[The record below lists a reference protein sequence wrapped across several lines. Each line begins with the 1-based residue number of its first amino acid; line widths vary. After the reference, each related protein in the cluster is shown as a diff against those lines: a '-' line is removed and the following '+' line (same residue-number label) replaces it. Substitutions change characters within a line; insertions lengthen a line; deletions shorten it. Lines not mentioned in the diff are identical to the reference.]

1 MSNSKDAVRKIL
13 DAVKADKRTSLTAP
27 EGKLVCDAYGIPVPK
42 EGVAK
47 SAAEAAKI
55 ATDMG
60 FPVVMKIVSPDILH
74 KTEAGG
80 VMVGVKTAAD
90 AEKNYATILAN
101 AKKYKA
107 DAKIEGIQVQQM
119 LLGGQEVIIGA
130 VTDGSFGKLVAFG
143 LGGVLVE
150 VLKDI
155 TFRLAPAT
163 KEDALSMLDGIQAHE
178 MLKGV
183 RGSDPANRDAIADI
197 IVNVSKLITDFPEI
211 AEMDLNPVF
220 ATKSNAIAA
229 DVRIVV
235 DFEPKPPRPRPN
247 HDDIVRQ
254 MNRIMK
260 PKSVAVIGASAEN
273 GKIGN
278 SVMKNLI
285 NGGYKGEIYPIHP
298 KADEIMGKK
307 VYKSVKDVPGEVDIA
322 VFAIPANF
330 VAGALIECGE
340 KKVVGAILIPSGYAE
355 TGNIKG
361 QEEIQAIGQKYGI
374 RLMGPNIYGFY
385 YTHANLCAT
394 FCTAYDV
401 KGSAALSSQSGGIGM
416 AIIGFSRSAK
426 MGVSAIVG
434 LGNKSDID
442 EDDLLTFFEQDDNTQ
457 IIAQHCEDLKD
468 GRAFAEV
475 AKRVSKK
482 KPIVVLKAGRTSAGA
497 KAASSHTGALAG
509 NDKIYEDVFNQSGVI
524 RARSL
529 RDMLEFARGIPV
541 LPTPKGENVVI
552 ITGAGGSGVLLSDAC
567 IDNNLQADDDPA
579 GSRCGV
585 PQVHPAVR
593 RGRQPGR
600 HHRRRAADHLRQH
613 RQARAR
619 RPAHP
624 FADPR
629 LLAHHRDAA
638 DGVCEEHGRGEERDE
653 GQGHREADRGLAGR
667 RHRGR
672 GSRRLSLP
680 ERHRRLRLLDR
691 NSGRGARREVQ
702 VGARRGPAVSVNSS
716 HSGMRASRGPGMRIP
731 GSRCARTGMH
741 GNQARFAFQ
750 PSRCHR
756 PIQRRGDGEAGA
768 GRQRIDHEILKS
780 GMPARR
786 PELQNLDH
794 ADHHDGDRCREQP
807 VPRIG
812 QAEASPTRTKASA
825 CSPSWPRSEC
835 GRKRGGPSVA
845 KVTAAA
851 RSQAMILRM
860 MVIATG

>member
-1 MSNSKDAVRKIL
+1 
-13 DAVKADKRTSLTAP
+13 
-27 EGKLVCDAYGIPVPK
+27 
-42 EGVAK
+42 
-47 SAAEAAKI
+47 
-55 ATDMG
+55 
-60 FPVVMKIVSPDILH
+60 
-74 KTEAGG
+74 
-80 VMVGVKTAAD
+80 
-90 AEKNYATILAN
+90 
-101 AKKYKA
+101 
-107 DAKIEGIQVQQM
+107 
-119 LLGGQEVIIGA
+119 
-130 VTDGSFGKLVAFG
+130 
-143 LGGVLVE
+143 
-150 VLKDI
+150 LKDI

-163 KEDALSMLDGIQAHE
+163 KDDALSMLDGIQAHE

-235 DFEPKPPRPRPN
+235 DFDPKPPRPRPN

-298 KADEIMGKK
+298 KADEILGKK

-330 VAGALIECGE
+330 VAAALVECGE

-567 IDNNLQADDDPA
+567 IDNNLKLMTIPPDLDAAFRKFIPPFGAAGNPVDITGGEPPITYVNTVKLGLEDPRIHSLILGYWHTIVTPPMVFAKNMVEVKNAMKAKGIEKPIVASLA
-579 GSRCGV
+579 GDIEV
-585 PQVHPAVR
+585 EE
-593 RGRQPGR
+593 
-600 HHRRRAADHLRQH
+600 AADYLYQNGIV
-613 RQARAR
+613 AYAYSTEI
-619 RPAHP
+619 PVAVLG
-624 FADPR
+624 AKYKW
-629 LLAHHRDAA
+629 A
-638 DGVCEEHGRGEERDE
+638 
-653 GQGHREADRGLAGR
+653 
-667 RHRGR
+667 
-672 GSRRLSLP
+672 
-680 ERHRRLRLLDR
+680 
-691 NSGRGARREVQ
+691 RGA
-702 VGARRGPAVSVNSS
+702 G
-716 HSGMRASRGPGMRIP
+716 
-731 GSRCARTGMH
+731 
-741 GNQARFAFQ
+741 
-750 PSRCHR
+750 
-756 PIQRRGDGEAGA
+756 
-768 GRQRIDHEILKS
+768 L
-780 GMPARR
+780 
-786 PELQNLDH
+786 L
-794 ADHHDGDRCREQP
+794 
-807 VPRIG
+807 
-812 QAEASPTRTKASA
+812 
-825 CSPSWPRSEC
+825 
-835 GRKRGGPSVA
+835 
-845 KVTAAA
+845 
-851 RSQAMILRM
+851 
-860 MVIATG
+860 

>member
-13 DAVKADKRTSLTAP
+13 DAVKADKRNSLTAP

-42 EGVAK
+42 EGVAT
-47 SAAEAAKI
+47 SAADAAKL

-80 VMVGVKTAAD
+80 VMVGVKTAAE

-107 DAKIEGIQVQQM
+107 DAKIEGVQVQQM

-155 TFRLAPAT
+155 TFRMAPAT
-163 KEDALSMLDGIQAHE
+163 KDDALSMLDGIQAHE

-183 RGSDPANRDAIADI
+183 RGSDPANRDAIAAI

-211 AEMDLNPVF
+211 SEMDLNPVF
-220 ATKSNAIAA
+220 ATKSDAIAA

-235 DFEPKPPRPRPN
+235 DFDPKPPRPRPN

-298 KADEIMGKK
+298 KADEILGKK

-330 VAGALIECGE
+330 VASALIECGE

-355 TGNIKG
+355 TGNMKG

-567 IDNNLQADDDPA
+567 IDNKLSLMTIPPDLDAAFRKFIPPFGAAGNPVDITGGEPPITYVNTVKLGLEDPRIHSLILGYWHTIVTPPMVFAKNMVEVKNAMKAKGIEKPIVASLA
-579 GSRCGV
+579 GDIEV
-585 PQVHPAVR
+585 EE
-593 RGRQPGR
+593 
-600 HHRRRAADHLRQH
+600 AADYLYQNGIV
-613 RQARAR
+613 AYAYSTEI
-619 RPAHP
+619 PVAVLG
-624 FADPR
+624 AKYKW
-629 LLAHHRDAA
+629 A
-638 DGVCEEHGRGEERDE
+638 
-653 GQGHREADRGLAGR
+653 
-667 RHRGR
+667 
-672 GSRRLSLP
+672 
-680 ERHRRLRLLDR
+680 
-691 NSGRGARREVQ
+691 RGA
-702 VGARRGPAVSVNSS
+702 G
-716 HSGMRASRGPGMRIP
+716 
-731 GSRCARTGMH
+731 
-741 GNQARFAFQ
+741 
-750 PSRCHR
+750 
-756 PIQRRGDGEAGA
+756 
-768 GRQRIDHEILKS
+768 L
-780 GMPARR
+780 
-786 PELQNLDH
+786 L
-794 ADHHDGDRCREQP
+794 
-807 VPRIG
+807 
-812 QAEASPTRTKASA
+812 
-825 CSPSWPRSEC
+825 
-835 GRKRGGPSVA
+835 
-845 KVTAAA
+845 
-851 RSQAMILRM
+851 
-860 MVIATG
+860 